1 MLKRL
6 RGEEL
11 GQLLCCRYF
20 VADKAKGLVGPV
32 IPEFRFYSHV
42 SISCLKQPTCV
53 TEFPRGFMYIHV
65 NGLLTFAAVYECDQ
79 TDHWQFE

>member
-32 IPEFRFYSHV
+32 IQFRFYSHV